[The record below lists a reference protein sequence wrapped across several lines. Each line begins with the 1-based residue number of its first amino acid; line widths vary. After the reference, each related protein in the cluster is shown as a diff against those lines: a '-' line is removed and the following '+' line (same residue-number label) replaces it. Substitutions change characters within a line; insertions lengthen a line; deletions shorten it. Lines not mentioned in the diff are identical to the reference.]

1 MTSTAMADTPPPIR
15 PDASLLLAWQIK
27 DKRVLIVGGGNV
39 AAGRL
44 DAVLDASAR
53 VTLVS
58 RRAGLDKS
66 TAFRIFDDVPEVR
79 KRIDYIDRDFVLDD
93 DIGLIDKADMV
104 LTAIDDVDL
113 SRRICA
119 LARERRRPVNVADV
133 PPECDFYFGSQIR
146 DGPLQIMIST
156 GGSAPKLSNLIRK
169 QVEDSLPPPPFLG
182 NAIRQVGI
190 LRTRLRNRAPGVG
203 GSLGRKRM
211 RWMVKVCDTWT
222 FEELA
227 DMDED
232 MMDRLLDEG
241 WDKNMRVPTY
251 TELGGKLRRSW
262 LERIPA
268 GTVPATAGFLVGA
281 LAAASLVLLRRR

>member
-1 MTSTAMADTPPPIR
+1 MASEAPPPIR
-15 PDASLLLAWQIK
+15 PDASLLLAWQLK
-27 DKRVLIVGGGNV
+27 DRKVLIVGGGNV

-58 RRAGLDKS
+58 RRSGLDKN
-66 TAFRIFDDVPEVR
+66 TAYRIFDDVPEVR
-79 KRIDYIDRDFVLDD
+79 ERIEFIDRDFVLDD
-93 DIGLIDKADMV
+93 DIALIDKSDMV

-156 GGSAPKLSNLIRK
+156 GGAAPKLSNLIRK
-169 QVEDSLPPPPFLG
+169 RIEDALPPPPFLG
-182 NAIRQVGI
+182 DAIRQTGI
-190 LRTRLRNRAPGVG
+190 LRTRLRKRAPGVG

-211 RWMVKVCDTWT
+211 RWMIKVCDAWT

-227 DMDED
+227 DLDDE
-232 MMDRLLDEG
+232 MMERLLDEG
-241 WDKNMRVPTY
+241 WDRNMRVPTY
-251 TELGGKLRRSW
+251 ASLGGKLRGPSW
-262 LERIPA
+262 FERLPPGTIPA
-268 GTVPATAGFLVGA
+268 IAGFTAGA
-281 LAAASLVLLRRR
+281 LIATTLTLLRKR